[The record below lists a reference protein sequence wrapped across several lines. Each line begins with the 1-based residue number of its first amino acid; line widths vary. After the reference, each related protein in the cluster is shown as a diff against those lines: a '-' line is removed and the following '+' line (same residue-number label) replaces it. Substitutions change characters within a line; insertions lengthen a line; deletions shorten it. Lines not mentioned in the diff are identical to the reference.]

1 MLGGNQ
7 MIEDQDITC
16 VVIEKIKRMSER
28 IIENFPEEVDSKKKF
43 MSNCLSH
50 LTKGLK
56 ITKEDLENSEFN
68 NIKIDDRKKIVEAY
82 KSNLNSPKDL
92 LMIMCVLANNKIKNM
107 KEMEKME
114 MEKMEMEKMEMK
126 NKGNNGNVFDRL
138 YTGNKIQQGGNDEEH
153 DENIMIL
160 AARVA
165 STLLLNIITLPFIL
179 YLIVYAYVSTDQ
191 NQYGG
196 GEFDCSKIIKIY
208 NELDDNTKE
217 LIKKSN
223 KQVLDGLTDIDNNFD
238 EKFNKLKNVE
248 EKPLVKPVE
257 ESVEKSKS
265 PFDTGDKL
273 LNYTFGG
280 RRSRS
285 KRNKRVKGGFTKKK
299 GGKKKSNKKRV
310 RNVTKGGR
318 RKLSKT
324 RRNVRSKK

>member
-1 MLGGNQ
+1 MLGEEGPNQ
-7 MIEDQDITC
+7 MIEDKDINC
-16 VVIEKIKRMSER
+16 VVTEKLKRISER
-28 IIENFPEEVDSKKKF
+28 ILENFPKEVDSKKKF

-114 MEKMEMEKMEMK
+114 MEKMEMK

-196 GEFDCSKIIKIY
+196 GNFDCSKIETIY
-208 NELDDNTKE
+208 NELNLSNDTKE
-217 LIKKSN
+217 LIKESN
-223 KQVLDGLTDIDNNFD
+223 NQLLDGLTDIDNNFD

-248 EKPLVKPVE
+248 EKTVVKPVE
-257 ESVEKSKS
+257 KSDFTLANESIGSRFK
-265 PFDTGDKL
+265 
-273 LNYTFGG
+273 FGG

-310 RNVTKGGR
+310 INVTK
-318 RKLSKT
+318 
-324 RRNVRSKK
+324 